1 MAIPPND
8 KEPEKYFKKISE
20 LNVQFKL
27 KELSIGMSSDYLQA
41 LKHGAT
47 FVRIGSAI
55 FGNRN

>member
-1 MAIPPND
+1 MTRAR
-8 KEPEKYFKKISE
+8 KVFKKISE

-55 FGNRN
+55 FEIETKLF